1 MDYYIKNEELM
12 ESFIQNG
19 HSYTAYIVY
28 SRDSDCPI
36 IMYYIDG
43 ELDCIRVL
51 NYSF

>member
-1 MDYYIKNEELM
+1 MKDEQLM

-28 SRDSDCPI
+28 SRDSSHPI

-43 ELDCIRVL
+43 ELDSVRVVED
-51 NYSF
+51 